1 MLCKFYKGVAKLM
14 SRKHFVLSTR
24 TLVSKR
30 NVTQSFGSDNTIYVP
45 LAVMEE
51 IEHKYSDQ
59 MSERGKIARET
70 LEYLGSFHYNDLE
83 KGVVQKNG
91 SILVVPTNFY
101 EEELDK
107 SVERSELSKL
117 DRRIL
122 QTCCGI
128 KNMVPKDEPVVLVS
142 KKPSLRKKAEM
153 LGLKAQTFRDELLPE
168 ISEQYSGRKVLK
180 VSDDK
185 IKEFRENKKIRIDEV
200 VEGEEVKEFYP
211 NMFIEFKGENWDWAN
226 GRVKGEYI
234 VSLQYEEYHPY
245 GVIPKNVGQKFMIE
259 ALMTDFKEAP
269 LVIFKGPAG
278 TAKTFM
284 SLAVGLEHVQ
294 ERNEFPNKILISR
307 SPTETGEKIGFLPGS
322 EIEKIS
328 PYLRGIMDN
337 ITALHGDSGKGS
349 TQGKTKNKFGTGEK
363 PEVEDGT
370 FFFER
375 NDIKAEAVG
384 YIRGRSICDTYIIID
399 EAQNLSPIEIKTI
412 ITRVGTGSKLILIGD
427 PAQID
432 RPELDELN
440 NGLSYASERLK
451 GEPTCWQLTMT
462 DDESVRSELAK
473 RASILL

>member
-1 MLCKFYKGVAKLM
+1 M

-59 MSERGKIARET
+59 ISERGKIARET
-70 LEYLGSFHYNDLE
+70 LEYLGSFHYKDLE

-101 EEELDK
+101 EEKLDE

-128 KNMVPKDEPVVLVS
+128 KNKVPKDEPVVLVS

-322 EIEKIS
+322 EIDKIS
-328 PYLRGIMDN
+328 P
-337 ITALHGDSGKGS
+337 
-349 TQGKTKNKFGTGEK
+349 
-363 PEVEDGT
+363 
-370 FFFER
+370 
-375 NDIKAEAVG
+375 
-384 YIRGRSICDTYIIID
+384 
-399 EAQNLSPIEIKTI
+399 
-412 ITRVGTGSKLILIGD
+412 
-427 PAQID
+427 
-432 RPELDELN
+432 
-440 NGLSYASERLK
+440 
-451 GEPTCWQLTMT
+451 
-462 DDESVRSELAK
+462 
-473 RASILL
+473 